1 MDELSKK
8 QHQQFGMPT
17 FVTNSGNKDRARH
30 LAEVKRMREGIDP
43 KGHASFGSVSLC
55 IPELDAAIIKIRY
68 PDLNSPDA
76 EIRTRAWQKFARSP
90 ESEPYRT
97 YKIKRGPQCRST
109 TAR

>member
-1 MDELSKK
+1 
-8 QHQQFGMPT
+8 MPA
-17 FVTNSGNKDRARH
+17 FVTSTGNKERAAH

-43 KGHASFGSVSLC
+43 KGHASFGSVALS
-55 IPELDAAIIKIRY
+55 IPMLDAQVIRARY

-76 EIRTRAWQKFARSP
+76 EIRTKAWQKFAASP

-97 YKIKRGPQCRST
+97 YKIKRGPQCRSI